1 MQSSTEKSV
10 FDLVAPIAGSLGCE
24 LVDVELTTDEGQRI
38 LRVSIAKPDGVTV
51 EDCSRVSGAIE
62 DVIEVK
68 GCVPG
73 RYHLE
78 VSSPGLDRP
87 LRSKAHF
94 ESVLGKVVRVATKNP
109 INGRQNFKGV
119 LHAVSGND
127 LGIVIDNQTHQVPL
141 DLVKKARLVF

>member
-51 EDCSRVSGAIE
+51 EDCSRVSQAIE

-68 GCVPG
+68 GGVSG

-94 ESVLGKVVRVATKNP
+94 ESVLGKIVRVATKNP

-119 LHAVSGND
+119 LQEVSGND